1 METKKSAPLS
11 QANIYVVGIGGGGGN
26 ALARMI
32 KARIEGVKFIAVN
45 TDAQVASPADYK
57 IHIGVQTTKGL
68 GAGANPDIGKK
79 SAEENIGDLKA
90 VLEGADMV
98 FITCG
103 LGGGTG
109 TGAAP
114 AIAQISKEIGALTVG
129 VVTKPFAFEGQK
141 RSQVADEG
149 FNELKASVDSLI
161 TIPNDRI
168 LSLID
173 RKTPLMDAFEIVDDV
188 LRQAV
193 QSISDLINVHGM
205 INVDF
210 ADVRSVMKNSGS
222 SLMGI
227 GYGTGEN
234 RALEAA
240 KAAVES
246 PLLDLSIAG
255 AKGILINITG
265 GNDLSMFEVDEAAK
279 VVTESAADDANII
292 FGTVIDDKSAGE
304 IKVTVIATGF
314 DVHDSRSAISN
325 APALGRRLS
334 GGINDAYKNALSKQN
349 NFFGKQVNLSPV
361 NSLAKQSAFST
372 PKMTTVSPKVGQS
385 VHANGG
391 MQPALSEEGELDV
404 PAFIRKKMN

>member
-45 TDAQVASPADYK
+45 TDAQDLVASPADYK

-114 AIAQISKEIGALTVG
+114 VIAQISKEIGALTVG

-168 LSLID
+168 LSLI
-173 RKTPLMDAFEIVDDV
+173 
-188 LRQAV
+188 
-193 QSISDLINVHGM
+193 
-205 INVDF
+205 
-210 ADVRSVMKNSGS
+210 
-222 SLMGI
+222 
-227 GYGTGEN
+227 
-234 RALEAA
+234 
-240 KAAVES
+240 
-246 PLLDLSIAG
+246 
-255 AKGILINITG
+255 
-265 GNDLSMFEVDEAAK
+265 
-279 VVTESAADDANII
+279 
-292 FGTVIDDKSAGE
+292 
-304 IKVTVIATGF
+304 
-314 DVHDSRSAISN
+314 
-325 APALGRRLS
+325 
-334 GGINDAYKNALSKQN
+334 
-349 NFFGKQVNLSPV
+349 
-361 NSLAKQSAFST
+361 
-372 PKMTTVSPKVGQS
+372 
-385 VHANGG
+385 
-391 MQPALSEEGELDV
+391 
-404 PAFIRKKMN
+404 